1 MFNLYL
7 STLFSNKYTFIYFTD
22 ILIIYYNIQ
31 RRKTMNN
38 LQNQVDAYLKFCQLQ
53 KRLDFKT
60 QKSLPYRFETILYFC
75 V

>member
-53 KRLDFKT
+53 KRL
-60 QKSLPYRFETILYFC
+60 ILKHKKPT